1 MGLMRTEL
9 RAVVAAVVGA
19 LGLLLA
25 GAAHAFTTVLIG
37 GTDAQSSYEGYTD
50 AQPNAGVFTFFDAV
64 VEATPQK
71 GFVDTP
77 DPNFL
82 SFVNAK
88 VDLDIIF
95 DTSVC
100 NPAAC
105 GMTFASF
112 KGANAGA
119 DLIFWPSGG
128 GPIPLLMLE
137 IDFIDV
143 VQASPASG
151 GNFAMGGQVVNPNL
165 FGTSKLRVVG
175 GSEAAAIIAYVGG
188 NKAILRMDIN
198 KPKDNTGTKI
208 QTADLL
214 STGIWFNE
222 DWTVGLPALIPVGAT
237 NFDLVIVPEPGTAA
251 LLGLSLVA
259 LALHART
266 RRLR

>member
-1 MGLMRTEL
+1 MRVKRNGA
-9 RAVVAAVVGA
+9 RAVAVAVVGV

-25 GAAHAFTTVLIG
+25 GAAHALSPVLIG

-50 AQPNAGVFTFFDAV
+50 AQPNAGVFTFFDAI

-82 SFVNAK
+82 SFVNAT
-88 VDLDIIF
+88 VDLDIVF

-119 DLIFWPSGG
+119 DLIFWPEAG
-128 GPIPLLMLE
+128 GPIPLLALE

-151 GNFAMGGQVVNPNL
+151 GNFAMGGQVINENL
-165 FGTSKLRVVG
+165 FGTSKLRIVG
-175 GSEAAAIIAYVGG
+175 GSEAAAIIAFVGG

-198 KPKDNTGTKI
+198 KPKDNTGDKI
-208 QTADLL
+208 RTADLL

-222 DWTVGLPALIPVGAT
+222 DWTVGLPAIIPVGAT
-237 NFDLVIVPEPGTAA
+237 NFDLVIVPEPGTAG
-251 LLGLSLVA
+251 LLGLSLVG
-259 LALHART
+259 LALHAR
-266 RRLR
+266 RRRSR